1 MKKEL
6 QKKQL
11 TLNKETVSELNHVK
25 AGQGAPGDANSLT
38 IVLTPMSITIC
49 ICDDPTIN
57 RSRSNF
63 C

>member
-25 AGQGAPGDANSLT
+25 AGQGAPGDANSWWTITTIIIILT
-38 IVLTPMSITIC
+38 GDRKTAGAC
-49 ICDDPTIN
+49 
-57 RSRSNF
+57 
-63 C
+63 